1 MKRAKHLLIATCVFV
16 IVTGSLFADAKKLTV
31 ALEDRPEVRVLSDL
45 VGTFEKANGAKVDFL
60 YYPSDELRSK
70 IRLDASMGTGQFNVI
85 YLTEA
90 SVAEQASSGWVTP
103 IAKYYP
109 AQYDFKDFLP
119 SLVDILS
126 YNKVAVAAPINAET
140 TWLAYRKDLFDAK
153 KITVPRTLDEY
164 IKVCQMFD
172 GTDNVYGGVVRADRG
187 HGYNVWRWTQF
198 FVACGGKYMENGKWV
213 FDKHIDQAV
222 TATKY
227 YMDVIK
233 TSPPGGERFTYLDAW
248 DAFNAGRVATFI
260 CASPKY
266 SVTEDPSKSAVAG
279 KVEFAPPPF
288 LSNNV
293 ASGAAHGLAI
303 SSVGCKTENMKVLAG
318 TFIAWATSKDME
330 IRRIQAGQLN
340 VSRQSSFKSK
350 EFNAKFP
357 PSHVKALE
365 DTLRVTKLCIP
376 TIPQWPEIGDN
387 LGIILEELFV
397 GTRTDIK
404 GSLQE
409 ASDKAKEILKL

>member
-1 MKRAKHLLIATCVFV
+1 MKLSRHLLIAICVFS
-16 IVTGSLFADAKKLTV
+16 IVSVSLFAEATKLTV

-45 VGTFEKANGAKVDFL
+45 VANFEKANGAKVEFV
-60 YYPSDELRSK
+60 YYPSEELRSK

-90 SVAEQASSGWVTP
+90 SVAEQASNGWVTP

-109 AQYDFKDFLP
+109 TQYDFKDFLP

-126 YNKVAVAAPINAET
+126 YNKVGYAAPINAET

-153 KITVPRTLDEY
+153 RISVPKTLDEY
-164 IKVCQMFD
+164 IKVCRQFD
-172 GTDNVYGGVVRADRG
+172 GTNNVYGGVVRADRG
-187 HGYNVWRWTQF
+187 HGFNVWRWTQF

-213 FDKHIDQAV
+213 FDKYINQAV
-222 TATKY
+222 TATQY
-227 YMDVIK
+227 YLDVIK

-266 SVTEDPSKSAVAG
+266 SVTEDPTKSAVAG

-288 LSNNV
+288 LTDNV

-303 SSVGCKTENMKVLAG
+303 SSVGSKSEAMKVHAG
-318 TFIAWATSKDME
+318 KFIAWATSKDME
-330 IRRIQAGQLN
+330 IRRIQDGQIN
-340 VSRQSSFKSK
+340 VARQSSFKSK
-350 EFNAKFP
+350 EFNSKFP
-357 PSHVKALE
+357 PTHVKALE

-387 LGIILEELFV
+387 LGIILEEIFV

-404 GSLQE
+404 GSLQH
-409 ASDKAKEILKL
+409 ASDQAKEILKL